1 MPDSSA
7 AADSAAPVPR
17 GQPRGLSTLFFTE
30 MWERFSYY
38 GMRGL
43 LILFLMAK
51 VVPWAFSTGEINDLK
66 SFSKKLKDQSD
77 GVSALLSGRLD
88 QDAADALALFYYTN
102 SASAPANLGPST
114 FSAGDILDVGQLVN
128 RLSHQSDPVSAF
140 LWRNLS
146 SQEQALLSNYQPSAP
161 GSNQV
166 QEAVVQSLNKV
177 VAGPSIYESKRFQ
190 DISTRPETTNLMQQA
205 PSGPSL
211 ARLNRLLL
219 EEAFPKELSRKPA
232 LEAALDENLNAI
244 IAGPCIYDRAAFA
257 SVTLRPETQHLL
269 EQNPPDKE
277 NRMRLNRLLLE
288 DAYPGFL
295 SRTHHVGLG
304 LAVKV
309 AGAIYGLF
317 TAGVYLAALFGGW
330 IADRFVG
337 AQRAVWYGG
346 ITIMCGDFLLAVP
359 RTDTFYLGLCLLVL
373 GTGLLKPNVS
383 AIVGELYPEG
393 GARRDA
399 GFSIF
404 YMGINLGA
412 FVAPLICGPLAMVS
426 YRYGFAIPG
435 LGMIFGLLQYR
446 FFIQTLGQAGAKP
459 GHQEGVRKKDLA
471 VLFGILGAAAL
482 TVVLAVTGLLHLNPV
497 ALAQGATGVILGIAA
512 LFFIVAFCF
521 LDLDSTE
528 KRRLGVILVLFLSS
542 AMFWSGF
549 EQAGSSLNIF
559 AEDHTQRFVFGHEI
573 PAASF
578 QSLGPLCVILL
589 APVMAALWL
598 LLARR
603 KLEPSLP
610 VKFGAG
616 LLLLAAGFGVIAWA
630 ATFVVH
636 GDKVLPT
643 WLVVMYLL
651 HTFGELCVSP
661 VGLSSVTKLAP
672 KRLVGQMMGI
682 WFLGTSLGNLIA
694 GRIAGSFDPTQVKG
708 LPWGFFQI
716 VLTAGGTG
724 VVVLLLAKPIKRLMS
739 GVN

>member
-1 MPDSSA
+1 MPDSPA
-7 AADSAAPVPR
+7 AADAAESVPR

-30 MWERFSYY
+30 MWERFSFY

-51 VVPWAFSTGEINDLK
+51 VVPWVFSTGEINDLK
-66 SFSKKLKDQSD
+66 SFSQRLKDRSD
-77 GVSALLSGRLD
+77 GVSILLSGRLD
-88 QDAADALALFYYTN
+88 KAATDALTVNYTDARSVPTNLETAL
-102 SASAPANLGPST
+102 
-114 FSAGDILDVGQLVN
+114 VE
-128 RLSHQSDPVSAF
+128 
-140 LWRNLS
+140 NLS
-146 SQEQALLSNYQPSAP
+146 AIVT
-161 GSNQV
+161 G
-166 QEAVVQSLNKV
+166 
-177 VAGPSIYESKRFQ
+177 
-190 DISTRPETTNLMQQA
+190 
-205 PSGPSL
+205 
-211 ARLNRLLL
+211 
-219 EEAFPKELSRKPA
+219 PA
-232 LEAALDENLNAI
+232 L
-244 IAGPCIYDRAAFA
+244 YDKAAFA
-257 SVTLRPETQHLL
+257 TVTLRPETRQLL
-269 EQNPPDKE
+269 EQNPQDRE

-288 DAYPGFL
+288 DAYPKEL
-295 SRTHHVGLG
+295 SRSHHVGLG

-330 IADRFVG
+330 VADRFVG

-359 RTDTFYLGLCLLVL
+359 RTDTFYIGLCLLVL

-412 FVAPLICGPLAMVS
+412 FVAPLVCGPLAVVN
-426 YRYGFAIPG
+426 YRYGFAVPG
-435 LGMIFGLLQYR
+435 LGMLFGLLQYR
-446 FFIQTLGQAGAKP
+446 FFIGSLGQAGARP
-459 GHQEGVRKKDLA
+459 GHQEGVRPKHLA
-471 VLFGILGAAAL
+471 ILFSILGAAAL
-482 TVVLAVTGLLHLNPV
+482 TVLLAVTGVVHLNPV
-497 ALAQGATGVILGIAA
+497 ALARVATGVILGIAA
-512 LFFIVAFCF
+512 LFFIVAFFF

-528 KRRLGVILVLFLSS
+528 KRRLAVILVLFLSS

-549 EQAGSSLNIF
+549 EQAGSSFNVF
-559 AEDHTQRFVFGHEI
+559 AEDHTRRVFFGHEI
-573 PAASF
+573 PAATF

-598 LLARR
+598 ALARR
-603 KLEPSLP
+603 KREPSLP
-610 VKFGAG
+610 AKFGAG

-643 WLVVMYLL
+643 WLIVMYLL

-682 WFLGTSLGNLIA
+682 WFLATSLGNLIA
-694 GRIAGSFDPTQVKG
+694 GQIAGSFDPTKVET

-724 VVVLLLAKPIKRLMS
+724 VAVLLLARPIKRLMA
-739 GVN
+739 GVK

>member
-1 MPDSSA
+1 MPDSP
-7 AADSAAPVPR
+7 AADSAGSVPR
-17 GQPRGLSTLFFTE
+17 GQPRGLYTLFFTE

-51 VVPWAFSTGEINDLK
+51 VVPWVFSTGEINNLK
-66 SFSKKLKDQSD
+66 SFTQKLKDKSD

-88 QDAADALALFYYTN
+88 QDTADALALFYYTN
-102 SASAPANLGPST
+102 STSAPANLGPST
-114 FSAGDILDVGQLVN
+114 FSEGEIMDMAQLVN
-128 RLSHQSDPVSAF
+128 RLRHQSGPASAF
-140 LWRNLS
+140 LWQSLS
-146 SQEQALLSNYQPSAP
+146 SQEQASLSNYQPSAP

-166 QEAVVQSLNKV
+166 QEAVVQSLNKA
-177 VAGPSIYESKRFQ
+177 VAGPSLYESKRFQ
-190 DISTRPETTNLMQQA
+190 EISLRPETTNLMQQA
-205 PSGPSL
+205 PAGPNL

-219 EEAFPKELSRKPA
+219 EEAFPTELSRKPA

-244 IAGPCIYDRAAFA
+244 MAGPSIYDRVAFA
-257 SVTLRPETQHLL
+257 SVTLRPKTQQLL

-288 DAYPGFL
+288 DAYPGDL
-295 SRTHHVGLG
+295 SRTHHVGFG

-359 RTDTFYLGLCLLVL
+359 RMDTFYIGLCLLVL

-412 FVAPLICGPLAMVS
+412 FVAPLLCGPLAVVN
-426 YRYGFAIPG
+426 YRYGFALPG
-435 LGMIFGLLQYR
+435 LGMLFGLLQYR
-446 FFIQTLGQAGAKP
+446 LFIKSLGQAGAKP
-459 GHQEGVRKKDLA
+459 GHQEGVQKKDLA
-471 VLFGILGAAAL
+471 VLFSILGAAAL
-482 TVVLAVTGLLHLNPV
+482 IIILTVTGVLRLNPV
-497 ALAQGATGVILGIAA
+497 ALAQGATGVILGIAT

-521 LDLDSTE
+521 LDLDPTE
-528 KRRLGVILVLFLSS
+528 KKRLAVILVLFLSS

-559 AEDHTQRFVFGHEI
+559 AEDHTQRVVFGHEI
-573 PAASF
+573 PAATF

-589 APVMAALWL
+589 APVMGALWL
-598 LLARR
+598 ALARR

-616 LLLLAAGFGVIAWA
+616 LLLLAGGFAVIAWA
-630 ATFVVH
+630 ATYVVH

-643 WLVVMYLL
+643 WLIVMYLL

-682 WFLGTSLGNLIA
+682 WFLATALGNLIA
-694 GRIAGSFDPTQVKG
+694 GQIAGSFDPTKVEK
-708 LPWGFFQI
+708 LPAGFFQI

-724 VVVLLLAKPIKRLMS
+724 VLVLLLAKPIKKLMA
-739 GVN
+739 GVK

>member
-1 MPDSSA
+1 MD
-7 AADSAAPVPR
+7 
-17 GQPRGLSTLFFTE
+17 
-30 MWERFSYY
+30 
-38 GMRGL
+38 
-43 LILFLMAK
+43 MA
-51 VVPWAFSTGEINDLK
+51 
-66 SFSKKLKDQSD
+66 
-77 GVSALLSGRLD
+77 
-88 QDAADALALFYYTN
+88 
-102 SASAPANLGPST
+102 
-114 FSAGDILDVGQLVN
+114 QLVN
-128 RLSHQSDPVSAF
+128 RLRHQYGPASAF
-140 LWRNLS
+140 LWQSLS
-146 SQEQALLSNYQPSAP
+146 SQEQASLSNYQPSAP

-166 QEAVVQSLNKV
+166 QEAVVQSLNKA
-177 VAGPSIYESKRFQ
+177 VAGPSLYESKRFQ
-190 DISTRPETTNLMQQA
+190 EISLRPETTNLMQQA
-205 PSGPSL
+205 PAGPNL

-219 EEAFPKELSRKPA
+219 EEAFPNELSRKPA

-244 IAGPCIYDRAAFA
+244 MAGPSIYDRVAFA
-257 SVTLRPETQHLL
+257 SVTLRPKTQQLL

-288 DAYPGFL
+288 DAYPGDL
-295 SRTHHVGLG
+295 SRTHHVGFG

-359 RTDTFYLGLCLLVL
+359 RMDTFYIGLCLLVL

-412 FVAPLICGPLAMVS
+412 FVAPLLCGPLAVVN
-426 YRYGFAIPG
+426 YRYGFALPG
-435 LGMIFGLLQYR
+435 LGMLFGLLQYR
-446 FFIQTLGQAGAKP
+446 LFIKSLGQAGAKP
-459 GHQEGVRKKDLA
+459 GHQEGVQKKDLA
-471 VLFGILGAAAL
+471 VLFSILGAAAL
-482 TVVLAVTGLLHLNPV
+482 IIILTVTGVLRLNPV
-497 ALAQGATGVILGIAA
+497 ALAQGATGVILGIAT

-521 LDLDSTE
+521 LDLDPTE
-528 KRRLGVILVLFLSS
+528 KKRLAVILVLFLSS

-559 AEDHTQRFVFGHEI
+559 AEDHTQRVVFGHEI
-573 PAASF
+573 PAATF

-589 APVMAALWL
+589 APVMGALWL
-598 LLARR
+598 ALARR

-616 LLLLAAGFGVIAWA
+616 LLLLAGGFAVIAWA
-630 ATFVVH
+630 ATYVVH

-643 WLVVMYLL
+643 WLIVMYLL

-682 WFLGTSLGNLIA
+682 WFLATALGNLIA
-694 GRIAGSFDPTQVKG
+694 GQIAGSFDPTKVEK
-708 LPWGFFQI
+708 LPAGFFQI

-724 VVVLLLAKPIKRLMS
+724 VLVLLLAKPIKKLMA
-739 GVN
+739 GVK